1 MELTPLIDM
10 ARAEF
15 PDPGVLPWPVL
26 PVRLCGS
33 LLLCGAVGWE
43 REVSNR
49 PAGLRTHMLAGPG
62 ATVCSILTLELVS
75 RPEFPETVRM
85 DPLRIIEAVTGG
97 VAFLAAG
104 MVIFAKGEVR
114 GLTTGAGLWLAA
126 GVGLCCGLGL
136 CLGHGADGHA
146 SVASHHA
153 HRRPDQGQ
161 SAARRSG
168 LSRALAAC
176 GPLRPE
182 GGIRRPPPP
191 RSAPLR

>member
-1 MELTPLIDM
+1 MDPLALIEM
-10 ARAEF
+10 AKAEF
-15 PDPGVLPWPVL
+15 LDPEVLPWPVL
-26 PVRLCGS
+26 LVRLCGS
-33 LLLCGAVGWE
+33 LLLCGAIGWE

-49 PAGLRTHMLAGPG
+49 PAGLRTHMLVGLG
-62 ATVCSILTLELVS
+62 ATVYSILTLELVS

-136 CLGHGADGHA
+136 WAMALTATVLSLAIMRIAALTKAD
-146 SVASHHA
+146 
-153 HRRPDQGQ
+153 
-161 SAARRSG
+161 
-168 LSRALAAC
+168 
-176 GPLRPE
+176 
-182 GGIRRPPPP
+182 PPGD
-191 RSAPLR
+191 